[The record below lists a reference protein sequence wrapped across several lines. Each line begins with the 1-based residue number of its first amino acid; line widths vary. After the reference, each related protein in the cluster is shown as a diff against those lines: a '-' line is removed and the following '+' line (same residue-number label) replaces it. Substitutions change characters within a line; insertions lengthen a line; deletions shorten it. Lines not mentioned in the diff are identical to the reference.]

1 MENPSMLDP
10 AMDRPSQSLVLGELI
25 LLRRLK
31 WKSLVVIIAIVGLA
45 IATMVF
51 PQLDLRVG
59 GATFQRGSD
68 EFLGLTLGLD
78 LAGGT
83 LLIYQAG
90 RENEPTSE
98 EQMEGLIKI
107 ISKRVDSLGVSEPNI
122 QRLGDDRLL
131 IQLPGIEDPERAKS
145 LIGQTARLDIVQR
158 ECLTPRCSITGGAI
172 GGNEFKDYPFLTG
185 DDIKMASAGQ
195 DGVTGE
201 PVVLFEMTSGAARQF
216 AEVTQEI
223 FESNSTD
230 TPDQLAFVLDGGV
243 IVSAGVISP
252 ILSGSGQ
259 ISGRFGPEEAR
270 NLAIQIESGRLPV
283 DISVLTERVVTA
295 SLGTRSLKESLI
307 AGLVGLAMVLFFMV
321 AYYRASGLV
330 AGITLVCYTAMV
342 LAIFKLIP
350 VTVTLAGVAGF
361 ILSLGMAV
369 DANILIFERMKEELR
384 IGRTLQFALQI
395 GFNRAWSSI
404 RDGNISTLIIA
415 TVLFFFGQQTANSA
429 VTGFSVALGIGVL
442 ISMFTAIFIARNLMW
457 VMAISPF
464 QKWPRL
470 FSPESIPLRKVETSA
485 LSSSS
490 RKEPK

>member
-1 MENPSMLDP
+1 M
-10 AMDRPSQSLVLGELI
+10 
-25 LLRRLK
+25 LRRLK
-31 WKSLVVIIAIVGLA
+31 WKSLVVIIVTVGLA
-45 IATMVF
+45 IATLVF
-51 PQLDLRVG
+51 PQIDLRAG

-68 EFLGLTLGLD
+68 NVLGLSLGLD

-90 RENEPTSE
+90 SETEPTTE

-107 ISKRVDSLGVSEPNI
+107 ISRRIDSLGVSEPSI
-122 QRLGDDRLL
+122 QLLGDDRLL

-158 ECLTPRCSITGGAI
+158 DCLTPQCSIVG
-172 GGNEFKDYPFLTG
+172 EFEDYPFLTG
-185 DDIKMASAGQ
+185 DDIAMASAGQ
-195 DGVTGE
+195 DSVTGE
-201 PVVLFEMTSGAARQF
+201 PIVMFEMTSGAARQF

-223 FESNSTD
+223 FDSKSTD
-230 TPDQLAFVLDGGV
+230 SPDQLAFKLDGEV

-259 ISGRFGPEEAR
+259 ISGGIPPFAPNEAR

-283 DISVLTERVVTA
+283 DITVLTERVVTA
-295 SLGTRSLKESLI
+295 SLGTRSLEESLI

-321 AYYRASGLV
+321 AYYRASGLI
-330 AGITLVCYTAMV
+330 AGMTLVSYTAIV
-342 LAIFKLIP
+342 LAVFKLIP
-350 VTVTLAGVAGF
+350 VTVTLAGIAAF

-384 IGRTLQFALQI
+384 LGRTLQFALQI

-415 TVLFFFGQQTANSA
+415 AVLFFFGQQTANSA
-429 VTGFSVALGIGVL
+429 VTGFSVALAIGVL
-442 ISMFTAIFIARNLMW
+442 SSMFTAIFIARNLLW

-464 QKWPRL
+464 QRWPRL
-470 FSPESIPLRKVETSA
+470 FTPESIPSRKSTGSA
-485 LSSSS
+485 AGSRP
-490 RKEPK
+490 RKEPE